1 MIAKY
6 DSRAF
11 VLRKQAYRVDTDVS
25 ELRSGEEGEK
35 KNDDFPL
42 PTLSVPSGDHRSPA
56 SLSFLLLRPSRVNKQ
71 PTQGAAHA
79 TARTFQHTPVRRRA
93 VLTD

>member
-11 VLRKQAYRVDTDVS
+11 VLRKQAYRVDADVS
-25 ELRSGEEGEK
+25 ELHSGREKTMICFCPHSQFRVGTIDHQPRSP
-35 KNDDFPL
+35 FFS
-42 PTLSVPSGDHRSPA
+42 SVPP
-56 SLSFLLLRPSRVNKQ
+56 RVNKQ

-79 TARTFQHTPVRRRA
+79 ATRAFQHTPVRRRA

>member
-11 VLRKQAYRVDTDVS
+11 VLRKQAYRVDADVS
-25 ELRSGEEGEK
+25 ELRSGEGKK
-35 KNDDFPL
+35 KNPMIFFCPHSQFRVG
-42 PTLSVPSGDHRSPA
+42 TIDHRPRSPFF
-56 SLSFLLLRPSRVNKQ
+56 SSVPSRVNKQ